1 MVLLA
6 RQYQYPRTEKFGAI
20 GPLRE
25 KSCGLNLGFDGLGAA
40 RGQRFRKG
48 PCASHPTRQISN
60 WLHLSRFA
68 LPAPLKDAPYGISP
82 ASIPVM
88 NLARIVLGLL
98 NGILGYSAERIRRR
112 VEVFPSTLATI
123 CAGLLCLLFA
133 WSMNAEV
140 RPIVFFSLRTAT
152 IDAFGKYLGN
162 TESQNSASLQ
172 KGSFLWVDGLPE
184 KERNDVISKLKAGD
198 VETRRLSVDASG
210 GNVIVPGG
218 MIHDWEGIV
227 FVPGVKIDDVLRIL
241 QDYDHQATYYAPDV
255 EKARI
260 ESRDGNDFRVFL
272 RFRRHKVVTVV
283 LDTEHAIT
291 YYRDSPLKA
300 HSRSSA
306 TRIAQVE
313 DPGRPNEKEKAPG
326 DDDGYLWRMETW
338 WRMEERDGGVYVQNQ
353 AVTLTRDI
361 PTGLGW
367 LIEPFITKIPKETLE
382 FTLQA
387 TRSAVLKNAKN

>member
-1 MVLLA
+1 MKAFYSTNKAASVVFLFLLLA
-6 RQYQYPRTEKFGAI
+6 F
-20 GPLRE
+20 
-25 KSCGLNLGFDGLGAA
+25 S
-40 RGQRFRKG
+40 
-48 PCASHPTRQISN
+48 
-60 WLHLSRFA
+60 
-68 LPAPLKDAPYGISP
+68 LKA
-82 ASIPVM
+82 
-88 NLARIVLGLL
+88 
-98 NGILGYSAERIRRR
+98 
-112 VEVFPSTLATI
+112 
-123 CAGLLCLLFA
+123 
-133 WSMNAEV
+133 
-140 RPIVFFSLRTAT
+140 RPIIFLSLKAVTV
-152 IDAFGKYLGN
+152 DAFGKYVAK
-162 TESQNSASLQ
+162 TEAQNVASLQ
-172 KGSFLWVDGLPE
+172 NGPFLWVESLPE
-184 KERNDVISKLKAGD
+184 KESADAFAKLKAGE
-198 VETRRLSVDASG
+198 VEMRRLSVNSAG
-210 GNVIVPGG
+210 ENLNVPGG
-218 MIHDWEGIV
+218 MVHDWEGIV
-227 FVPGVKIDDVLRIL
+227 FIPGVKLNDVLKIL

-260 ESRDGNDFRVFL
+260 ESRNGNDFRVFL

-291 YYRDSPLKA
+291 YFQDSPLKA

-313 DPGRPNEKEKAPG
+313 DPGTPNETEKTPG

-387 TRSAVLKNAKN
+387 TRSAVLKSVKN